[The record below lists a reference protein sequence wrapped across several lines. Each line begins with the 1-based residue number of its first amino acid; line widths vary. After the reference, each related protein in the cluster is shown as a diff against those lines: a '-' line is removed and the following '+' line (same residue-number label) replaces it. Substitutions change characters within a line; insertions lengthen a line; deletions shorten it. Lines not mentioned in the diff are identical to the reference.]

1 MGGGGRG
8 RPTENHVR
16 TTTTTNNVV
25 HNLYVHSLKE
35 WRKINSFFMNNKVCD
50 KSQAKKRYDF
60 CSFRKLI
67 AQITDIIQLKLI
79 KYVSKFV

>member
-1 MGGGGRG
+1 
-8 RPTENHVR
+8 
-16 TTTTTNNVV
+16 
-25 HNLYVHSLKE
+25 
-35 WRKINSFFMNNKVCD
+35 MNNKVCD